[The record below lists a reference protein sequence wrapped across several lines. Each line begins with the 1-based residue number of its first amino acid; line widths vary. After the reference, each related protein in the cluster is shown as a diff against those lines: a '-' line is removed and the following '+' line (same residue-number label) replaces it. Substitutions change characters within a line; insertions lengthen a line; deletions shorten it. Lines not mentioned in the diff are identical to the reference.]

1 MPCHAIGIF
10 LSIIWC
16 LFLTAFARDALDSCE
31 LEKAR
36 ANELEN
42 QLKTSQNEATMA
54 QEECKEMQVKS
65 WCSLFLHS
73 LFTKIVSVVLSYHN
87 GKGDSLLST

>member
-10 LSIIWC
+10 LSMIWC
-16 LFLTAFARDALDSCE
+16 LLLTAFARDALDSCE

-54 QEECKEMQVKS
+54 QEECKEMQVKLR
-65 WCSLFLHS
+65 CSLFLAS
-73 LFTKIVSVVLSYHN
+73 QSTKSVSVVLMNHIRN
-87 GKGDSLLST
+87 DNLSLSM

>member
-54 QEECKEMQVKS
+54 QEECKEMQV
-65 WCSLFLHS
+65 
-73 LFTKIVSVVLSYHN
+73 
-87 GKGDSLLST
+87 